1 MDFRVS
7 SWAGSVGCG
16 PFPPSAEDLMT
27 GAASLSTN
35 ADSFFFLPRAFL
47 SFLFFKDPLATA
59 ARPSLVGVLF
69 PAIQGGVGAR
79 AREGEVGAG
88 CVALEVGTGEVG
100 AGGAGVGTEV
110 GGAVEAALLEV
121 GAGRVG
127 AGGAGVSME
136 VGGAVEGALLGR
148 FGTRGVGVRVQAGGA
163 EVGMEAGG
171 GAAEGALS
179 GRGGRAGMEG
189 PAGL

>member
-1 MDFRVS
+1 
-7 SWAGSVGCG
+7 
-16 PFPPSAEDLMT
+16 
-27 GAASLSTN
+27 
-35 ADSFFFLPRAFL
+35 
-47 SFLFFKDPLATA
+47 
-59 ARPSLVGVLF
+59 
-69 PAIQGGVGAR
+69 
-79 AREGEVGAG
+79 
-88 CVALEVGTGEVG
+88 
-100 AGGAGVGTEV
+100 
-110 GGAVEAALLEV
+110 
-121 GAGRVG
+121 
-127 AGGAGVSME
+127 ME